1 MSRRAWL
8 LAALTVAALLAWLAL
23 RPPSGTG
30 PAPGNGRVEFVRGNN
45 TDPESLDP
53 LRARSE
59 PALNILRD
67 LHEGLVTLAANGTVI
82 PGAAQAWQVSADGLD
97 WEFDLDPAA
106 RWSDG
111 RAVLAA
117 DFVAAFQALADPAT
131 ASPHVGLFEMV
142 AGLVDAAAGR
152 ADPAS
157 VQVVAATA
165 QQLRIRLRQATP
177 WLPELLA
184 HPAAAPRR
192 SDVPADGRISSGA
205 FRFASQVPG
214 SHLVLARNPVY
225 RDAASVA
232 LDGVRYLPI
241 SDHASELSRYRAGE
255 LDMTYTVPVSRVPW
269 LLEHMPDEFRVS
281 PYHAVY
287 FYGFNTRQPP
297 LDDARLRRALSL
309 AVDRELIASRITGA
323 GESPACVLVP
333 PGMADYA
340 PPHDAECEARRRD
353 RVEQAQALYAAA
365 GYGPAR
371 PLRLEIRYNTG
382 ELHDRIAVAV
392 SAMWKEALGVETS
405 LVREEFRV
413 LLANVRTGKTTQVY
427 RGSWIADFGEPD
439 TFLNILVGDNPV
451 NGTGWLDPEYDRLLR
466 AAAAQSDRAGRMQ
479 LLAEAEARM
488 LAEAPL
494 MPLYFYVS
502 KKLVKPHVRGIE
514 ENPLNIHPSRF
525 VRLSRPAR

>member
-1 MSRRAWL
+1 MSRLAWL
-8 LAALTVAALLAWLAL
+8 LAALSVAALLAWLAL
-23 RPPSGTG
+23 RPPSGPGRG
-30 PAPGNGRVEFVRGNN
+30 PGIERVEFVRGNN

-67 LHEGLVTLAANGTVI
+67 LHEGLVTLAANGAVI
-82 PGAAQAWQVSADGLD
+82 PGAAEAWRVSADGLD

-111 RAVLAA
+111 RNVLAA
-117 DFVAAFQALADPAT
+117 DFVTAFQVLADPAT
-131 ASPHVGLFEMV
+131 ASPHVGLFERV
-142 AGLVDAAAGR
+142 AGLADAAAGR

-157 VQVVAATA
+157 VAVVAETP
-165 QQLRIRLRQATP
+165 QRLRIRLRQATP
-177 WLPELLA
+177 WLPKLLA
-184 HPAAAPRR
+184 HPAASPRR

-214 SHLVLARNPVY
+214 SHLVLERNPAY

-232 LDGVRYLPI
+232 IDGVRYLPI

-269 LLEHMPDEFRVS
+269 LREHMPDEFRVS

-297 LDDARLRRALSL
+297 LDDVRLRRALSL
-309 AVDRELIASRITGA
+309 AVDRDLIASRITGA
-323 GESPACVLVP
+323 GESAACSLVP
-333 PGMADYA
+333 PGMADYT
-340 PPHDAECEARRRD
+340 PPRDAECEARRRD

-365 GYGPAR
+365 GYGPTR
-371 PLRLEIRYNTG
+371 PLQLEIRYNTG

-392 SAMWKEALGVETS
+392 SAMWKDALGVETS

-413 LLANVRTGKTTQVY
+413 LLANVRAGKITQVY
-427 RGSWIADFGEPD
+427 RGSWIADFAEPES
-439 TFLNILVGDNPV
+439 FLDILVGDNPV
-451 NGTGWLDPEYDRLLR
+451 NGTGWSDPEYDRLLR
-466 AAAAQSDRAGRMQ
+466 VAAAQPERAERMQ
-479 LLAEAEARM
+479 LLAQAEARM

-502 KKLVKPHVRGIE
+502 KKLVKPHVRGLE
-514 ENPLNIHPSRF
+514 ENPLNIYPSRF
-525 VRLSRPAR
+525 ISLGRPAP